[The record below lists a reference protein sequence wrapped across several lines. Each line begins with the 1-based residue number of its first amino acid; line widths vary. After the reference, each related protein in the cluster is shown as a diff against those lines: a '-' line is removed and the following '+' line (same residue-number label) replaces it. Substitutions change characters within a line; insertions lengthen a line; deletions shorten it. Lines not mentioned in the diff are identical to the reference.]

1 MSATLNMGRME
12 EMVKVS
18 KEGAKPVPDKEEMK
32 EVIVKKAGDAGLY
45 PVKSKTKKTLC
56 LNIEYK

>member
-1 MSATLNMGRME
+1 M
-12 EMVKVS
+12 KVS